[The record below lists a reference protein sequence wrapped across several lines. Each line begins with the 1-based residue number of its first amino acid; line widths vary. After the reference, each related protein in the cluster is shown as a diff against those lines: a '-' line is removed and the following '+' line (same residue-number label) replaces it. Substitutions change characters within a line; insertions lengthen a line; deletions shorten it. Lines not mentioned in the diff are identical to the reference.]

1 MKLLVLFFV
10 LTSSFDISFSQRYNA
25 LFNFGDSLSDTGNVV
40 ISSLP
45 YGMTYFGRA
54 TGRASDGRLVID
66 FIAEGIGLP
75 HLPPNTAKNVSFH
88 RGVNFA
94 FIAAPALPFEFYHER
109 GLSKGLWVSR
119 SCCLPSAARRK
130 DFLSKSLVVF
140 GEFGGNDYNTGIFGG
155 LPVLE
160 VRSTFVPRITQA
172 IAEGV
177 ERLIGLGAVDLI
189 VPSVLPVGCFPLYLT
204 LYSSSNP
211 EDYGPRSG
219 CARKLNALSWY
230 HNALL
235 RRQRN
240 RLRQK
245 YPTADYHAQVFDFA
259 LKPLKYGFKD
269 GALRTCCGAAGMGRY
284 NFNLRA
290 KCDQNGPS
298 VCPDPT
304 THVSWD
310 GIHMTEAA
318 HRIIVHFDAWP
329 LPEAVGLPLLPP
341 STAKGKNFRR
351 GANFAYTAATALE
364 FGFFDRRGLSGKLW
378 VNSSLSSQVRSFEKM
393 MPSLCSSTQVCK
405 AYLSRSLF
413 IVGEF
418 GGNDYNT
425 AIFASR
431 SMAEVNS
438 YVPKVMRA
446 IKFGVQRLIGH
457 GAIDIVVPG
466 MLPIGCFPLYLTLYG
481 SSNKNDYTDIGCLR
495 NYNDFA
501 AHHNSFLQRVI
512 YGLQRKYSW
521 TRIRYADYYSPTLRF
536 ASNPTK
542 YGFTGGALKA
552 CCGAGGSGKYNV
564 NLGKVCAKRG
574 SSVCKDPSTYVS
586 WDGSH
591 LTETAYNLIADGW
604 LRGPYAKPSI
614 MQWS

>member
-1 MKLLVLFFV
+1 MAGSLNKWDKQKELSTLAFVCLPRKMELLVLFFV
-10 LTSSFDISFSQRYNA
+10 LTSSFDISVSQRYNA

-75 HLPPNTAKNVSFH
+75 HLPPNTARNVSFH

-109 GLSKGLWVSR
+109 RLSKGLWVNASVHQQVDR
-119 SCCLPSAARRK
+119 FEKLLPSVCGTPQDCK

-155 LPVLE
+155 LLVSE

-219 CARKLNALSWY
+219 CARKFNALSWY

-235 RRQRN
+235 LRQLN
-240 RLRQK
+240 RLRHK
-245 YPTADYHAQVFDFA
+245 YPAVSIRYADYYAQVFDFA
-259 LKPLKYGFKD
+259 LNPLKYGFKD

-290 KCDQNGPS
+290 KCDQNGSS

-318 HRIIVHFDAWP
+318 HR
-329 LPEAVGLPLLPP
+329 
-341 STAKGKNFRR
+341 T
-351 GANFAYTAATALE
+351 
-364 FGFFDRRGLSGKLW
+364 
-378 VNSSLSSQVRSFEKM
+378 
-393 MPSLCSSTQVCK
+393 
-405 AYLSRSLF
+405 
-413 IVGEF
+413 
-418 GGNDYNT
+418 
-425 AIFASR
+425 
-431 SMAEVNS
+431 
-438 YVPKVMRA
+438 
-446 IKFGVQRLIGH
+446 
-457 GAIDIVVPG
+457 
-466 MLPIGCFPLYLTLYG
+466 
-481 SSNKNDYTDIGCLR
+481 
-495 NYNDFA
+495 
-501 AHHNSFLQRVI
+501 
-512 YGLQRKYSW
+512 
-521 TRIRYADYYSPTLRF
+521 
-536 ASNPTK
+536 
-542 YGFTGGALKA
+542 
-552 CCGAGGSGKYNV
+552 
-564 NLGKVCAKRG
+564 
-574 SSVCKDPSTYVS
+574 
-586 WDGSH
+586 
-591 LTETAYNLIADGW
+591 IAQGW
-604 LRGPYAKPSI
+604 LHGPYVNPPILSFI
-614 MQWS
+614 NPH